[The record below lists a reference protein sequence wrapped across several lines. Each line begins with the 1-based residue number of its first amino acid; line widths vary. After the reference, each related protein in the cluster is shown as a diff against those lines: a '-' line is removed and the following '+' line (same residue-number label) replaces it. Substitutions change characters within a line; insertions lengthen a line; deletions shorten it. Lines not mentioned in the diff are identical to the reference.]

1 MSAITAKASRK
12 MKKYAVLTREP
23 RCFLG
28 SFDFSWEQRK
38 LGELVDRVV
47 RKNTNNESTLP
58 LTISAQYGLVDQI
71 TYFNNRVASRDVSN
85 YYLVLNGEFA
95 YNKSTSDGYPFGAV
109 KRLDLYEKGVLST
122 LYIVFAPKKEQ
133 QIDSDYLT
141 VFFDTDRWHKGV
153 AERAAE
159 GARNHGLLNIS
170 AEDFF
175 DIDLSVP
182 KEIVEQKQIGAF
194 IRQLDN
200 LITLLQRKCANLCS
214 PSQVVFS
221 LLFVTSTFSWE
232 QRKLGDVVKEITRND
247 PESEAPIMMI
257 TANNGFIEQS
267 ERYAFNNAGESL
279 KKYILLKK
287 GELAYNHGASK
298 LRPYGSCFA
307 LTTAEN
313 ARIPFVYH
321 CFSAENQNAEFMSIE
336 LNGAEIE
343 NQLRKIV
350 SSGARMDGLLN
361 ISFDE
366 YTSVS
371 VLLPGTEEQDRIA
384 DFFRHLDNLIT
395 LHQRECISFTGRA
408 DRLILTANKKRTTSS
423 WEQRKVGDLLIERN
437 QQAPMSDEYPLMA
450 FIANEGVAPKGER
463 YDRSALVTDTVNKL
477 YKKTEKGDFIYS
489 SNNLE
494 TGSIGLNKYGKA
506 CISPVYSIFEP
517 TGIADS
523 DFLGRRLVRKDFIN
537 AMVKWRQGVIY
548 GQWRIHESDFLKI
561 EITVPSVE
569 EQRKIGTYLDQ
580 LDHLITLHQRKP
592 FLMKWRTSDANRNQT
607 NRLVL

>member
-38 LGELVDRVV
+38 LGEIGSVSMCRRIFKEQTSETGDIPFYKIGTFGADPDAFISRELFEEYKSKYPYPQKGDILISASGSIGRTVEFAG
-47 RKNTNNESTLP
+47 NNEYFQDSNIVWLNHDERLSNPFLKCFYSVVKWAGIEGST
-58 LTISAQYGLVDQI
+58 I
-71 TYFNNRVASRDVSN
+71 
-85 YYLVLNGEFA
+85 
-95 YNKSTSDGYPFGAV
+95 
-109 KRLDLYEKGVLST
+109 KRLYNDNILN
-122 LYIVFAPKKEQ
+122 
-133 QIDSDYLT
+133 T
-141 VFFDTDRWHKGV
+141 V
-153 AERAAE
+153 
-159 GARNHGLLNIS
+159 ICMP
-170 AEDFF
+170 
-175 DIDLSVP
+175 SVP
-182 KEIVEQKQIGAF
+182 EQKRIGLF
-194 IRQLDN
+194 FENLDN
-200 LITLLQRKCANLCS
+200 LITLHQRKC
-214 PSQVVFS
+214 VF
-221 LLFVTSTFSWE
+221 LFGFFQAFISMIFTASTFSWE

-371 VLLPGTEEQDRIA
+371 VILPGTEEQDRIA

-395 LHQRECISFTGRA
+395 LHQRECISFTARA
-408 DRLILTANKKRTTSS
+408 GRLILTANKKRNTSS
-423 WEQRKVGDLLIERN
+423 WEQRKLGELVDRVVRKNINNESTLPLTISAQYGLVDQITYFNNRVASRDVSNYYLVLNGEFAYNKSTSDGYPFGAVKRLDLYEKGVLSTLYIVFAPKKEQQIDSDYLTVFFDTDRWHKGVAERAAEGARN
-437 QQAPMSDEYPLMA
+437 HGLLNISAEDFFDIDLSVPKDIVEQKQIGA
-450 FIANEGVAPKGER
+450 FIR
-463 YDRSALVTDTVNKL
+463 
-477 YKKTEKGDFIYS
+477 
-489 SNNLE
+489 
-494 TGSIGLNKYGKA
+494 
-506 CISPVYSIFEP
+506 
-517 TGIADS
+517 
-523 DFLGRRLVRKDFIN
+523 
-537 AMVKWRQGVIY
+537 
-548 GQWRIHESDFLKI
+548 
-561 EITVPSVE
+561 
-569 EQRKIGTYLDQ
+569 Q
-580 LDHLITLHQRKP
+580 LDNLITLHQRKP